1 MELKGKHVLV
11 VGLGESG
18 LAMAKWLHRQG
29 AFVRVADSRD
39 NPPNLEGLARVAPS
53 AEVIA
58 GPFAAATFAGIDL
71 VALSPGVPK
80 ATPAIAAVDVPVI
93 SEIELF
99 AAGVREQAPGSK
111 IIAITGSNGK
121 TTTTALTAHL
131 LNGAGVPAIACGNI
145 SPSALD
151 ALMDALDAG
160 ALPQIWVVELSSFQL
175 ETTHHL
181 NADAATVLNISEDHL
196 DRYDGELANY
206 AAAKSRVFQ
215 GKGVMVLN
223 RDDDWSMANGRCGR
237 TMVTFGL
244 NPAPRAVDYGL
255 AGGAICRGHE
265 VLVAVNALKLSG
277 LHNAANAM
285 AALALCEAVGVAPA
299 RLVAP
304 LTSFAGLPH
313 RVEPVAEIAGVRYI
327 DDSKGTNVGATL
339 AAIEGM
345 GRKVAIV
352 LGGEG
357 KGQDFSPLLP
367 ALEKHGRAVAL
378 IGRDAAAIGAA
389 ICRLRP
395 AGAALRRHGRSR
407 SLAGRPGRGRRLRAA
422 VAGLRQPRHVPQLR
436 AAGRGVH
443 RCGEGVAGMMINALD
458 APRRQ
463 LPEIDYALLWSVLLL
478 LFTGMVM
485 VYSASIAIAEAGR
498 TTGYQPT
505 YYLWRHL
512 AFLVIG
518 LMAAGI
524 AFQIPLSLWQRYAP
538 DSIHDRRR
546 AARHRADSRHRA
558 RCQRRAALDA
568 ARHRQPAAVRAD
580 EAVRRALYR
589 RLHGAQDQ
597 RHARPQAGLP
607 ADVRRHGRGRHAAA
621 QGARLRRLRR
631 DHRDRHG
638 HPVPRRPQGA
648 PVRAADRRVAGRPS
662 PC

>member
-1 MELKGKHVLV
+1 MELKGKRVLV
-11 VGLGESG
+11 IGLGESG

-29 AFVRVADSRD
+29 AFVRVADSRG

-99 AAGVREQAPGSK
+99 ASGVREQAPGSK

-121 TTTTALTAHL
+121 TTTTALAAHL

-255 AGGAICRGHE
+255 AGGAICRGDE
-265 VLVAVNALKLSG
+265 VLVAVDALKLSG

-304 LTSFAGLPH
+304 LISFAGLPH
-313 RVEPVAEIAGVRYI
+313 RVEQVAEIAGVSYI

-389 ICRLRP
+389 ISACGLPVHRCADMQEAVRW
-395 AGAALRRHGRSR
+395 
-407 SLAGRPGRGRRLRAA
+407 LAGQA
-422 VAGLRQPRHVPQLR
+422 VAGD
-436 AAGRGVH
+436 
-443 RCGEGVAGMMINALD
+443 C
-458 APRRQ
+458 
-463 LPEIDYALLWSVLLL
+463 VLL
-478 LFTGMVM
+478 
-485 VYSASIAIAEAGR
+485 SPACASLDMYRNYAQRAEA
-498 TTGYQPT
+498 
-505 YYLWRHL
+505 
-512 AFLVIG
+512 FI
-518 LMAAGI
+518 
-524 AFQIPLSLWQRYAP
+524 
-538 DSIHDRRR
+538 
-546 AARHRADSRHRA
+546 
-558 RCQRRAALDA
+558 
-568 ARHRQPAAVRAD
+568 AAVK
-580 EAVRRALYR
+580 
-589 RLHGAQDQ
+589 
-597 RHARPQAGLP
+597 GLP
-607 ADVRRHGRGRHAAA
+607 A
-621 QGARLRRLRR
+621 
-631 DHRDRHG
+631 
-638 HPVPRRPQGA
+638 
-648 PVRAADRRVAGRPS
+648 
-662 PC
+662 

>member
-1 MELKGKHVLV
+1 MELKGKRVLV

-39 NPPNLEGLARVAPS
+39 NPPNLEGLAHVAPS

-151 ALMDALDAG
+151 ALMEALDKG

-255 AGGAICRGHE
+255 AGGAICRGDE
-265 VLVAVNALKLSG
+265 VLVAADALKLSG

-285 AALALCEAVGVAPA
+285 AALALCEAVGVALA

-304 LTSFAGLPH
+304 LISFTGLPH
-313 RVEPVAEIAGVRYI
+313 RVERVDEIAGVSYI

-345 GRKVAIV
+345 GRKVAII

-357 KGQDFSPLLP
+357 KGQNFSPLLP

-389 ICRLRP
+389 ISACGLPVQHCADMQEAVRW
-395 AGAALRRHGRSR
+395 
-407 SLAGRPGRGRRLRAA
+407 LAGQA
-422 VAGLRQPRHVPQLR
+422 VAGD
-436 AAGRGVH
+436 
-443 RCGEGVAGMMINALD
+443 C
-458 APRRQ
+458 
-463 LPEIDYALLWSVLLL
+463 VLL
-478 LFTGMVM
+478 
-485 VYSASIAIAEAGR
+485 SPACASLDMYRNYAQRAEA
-498 TTGYQPT
+498 
-505 YYLWRHL
+505 
-512 AFLVIG
+512 FI
-518 LMAAGI
+518 
-524 AFQIPLSLWQRYAP
+524 
-538 DSIHDRRR
+538 
-546 AARHRADSRHRA
+546 
-558 RCQRRAALDA
+558 
-568 ARHRQPAAVRAD
+568 AAVK
-580 EAVRRALYR
+580 
-589 RLHGAQDQ
+589 
-597 RHARPQAGLP
+597 GLP
-607 ADVRRHGRGRHAAA
+607 A
-621 QGARLRRLRR
+621 
-631 DHRDRHG
+631 
-638 HPVPRRPQGA
+638 
-648 PVRAADRRVAGRPS
+648 
-662 PC
+662 